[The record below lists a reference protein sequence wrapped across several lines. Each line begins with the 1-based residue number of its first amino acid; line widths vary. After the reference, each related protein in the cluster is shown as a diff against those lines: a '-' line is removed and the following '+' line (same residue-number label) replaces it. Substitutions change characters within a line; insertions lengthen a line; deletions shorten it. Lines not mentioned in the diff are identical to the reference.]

1 MPKIRVL
8 ALLVACVLLQLSCS
22 SDTPRFAFN
31 TAERRGVINAN
42 GLRFVIM
49 PDPTTQL
56 VEVDVHYE
64 VGSREDPI
72 GKAGLAHLVEH
83 LMFQTR
89 PDGPDTQPI
98 FQTLL
103 DLSTFMNAFTN
114 WDSTHYWTTVHAE
127 NLDAMLKIEAMRMYY
142 AADLP
147 GTKEL
152 PAFGCSTLKEYEF
165 ERERDVVRN
174 EIRAGSSAENYV
186 LQLIEAQLYP
196 EGHAYQ
202 REIGGDDRQI
212 ASAQLKDACD
222 FMKSYYA
229 PERATVLIA
238 GNVDMEEAAKLIEK
252 WFRPIPKRT
261 AAPRTEVKP
270 FKVVHDRKIIEA
282 DVERPSVWIGWALP
296 PSNSPEGE
304 AAQFGINQAFSRINE
319 KGNEYGFAYNVSGG
333 QFGGELAPLFVI
345 QIELKSLDRL
355 DEALEFAQHAAKEAY
370 RGFDQISYNDLEEV
384 KNLRKAQLIQQL
396 EALPSRTLTVGMMVQ
411 FAKEFDF
418 NSSGLYIHHA
428 LDKIDH
434 FDGDL
439 VARVVKD
446 RLDWNKAGIIVVKP
460 NAKGVKG
467 DTRSKVKFAVST
479 DQGVQQAAMDPAEAA
494 KEARKPFKVSAELKG
509 LAGAQ
514 HFKMDN
520 GMEVVMLPIKTMPVA
535 HVQLRFRNVGE
546 AATPGSGVAAAAAD
560 FLTRVGDADPQ
571 MSRNTDVFSKTGI
584 RVGCEADDDQV
595 VCNSHGI
602 NIYLDV
608 MVKGLERLITAGEY
622 HQEQI
627 EEFQK
632 KIAEGEKLHSVQEEN
647 EYMRQ
652 AFTALYGPDS
662 PYTKNAVWTS
672 KLASTVHMDALN
684 DFRKNH
690 YSAGNA
696 TLIIVGNFD
705 PKYAEK
711 IARDTFGGWDKG
723 AVDKPVDPK
732 PFKRPGPSFVGV
744 TKSKEDQQVTAVIA
758 YPSPAGVDGQEGA
771 RRILAEMLD
780 ERAENIRFKRGSTY
794 GLYFRR
800 RQHVGPSAYIMVGGA
815 QLGGTMDAERSGESI
830 KALRDGVDDLR
841 KGDADWDQ
849 DFVRARRT
857 LISKMLGESTVT
869 RELAGELGYISEYG
883 LDTGWYNTLLQEIA
897 ATSPAQI
904 RALIKTELDP
914 NNEVVVVLGDKAH
927 VEKTFA
933 DAGIKDVKII
943 EPEYKK

>member
-8 ALLVACVLLQLSCS
+8 ALLLAGLFILSCS

-42 GLRFVIM
+42 GLKFVIM

-89 PDGPDTQPI
+89 PDGPDTAPI

-103 DLSTFMNAFTN
+103 DISTFMNAFTN

-147 GTKEL
+147 GTAEI
-152 PAFGCSTLKEYEF
+152 PAFGCSTLKPYEF

-212 ASAQLKDACD
+212 ASVQLSDACT
-222 FMKSYYA
+222 FMKNYYA
-229 PERATVLIA
+229 PERATILIA
-238 GNVDMEEAAKLIEK
+238 GNVDIDQAAKLIEK
-252 WFRPIPKRT
+252 WFKPIPKRT
-261 AAPRTEVKP
+261 AAARTEVKP
-270 FKVVHDRKIIEA
+270 FTVVHERKVIEA

-296 PSNSPEGE
+296 PSNTPEGE
-304 AAQFGINQAFSRINE
+304 AARFGLGQAFARINE
-319 KGNEYGFAYNVSGG
+319 KGDEYGFAYNVSGG
-333 QFGGELAPLFVI
+333 PFGGELAPVFVI
-345 QIELKSLDRL
+345 QIELKGLDRL
-355 DEALEFAQHAAKEAY
+355 DEALEFAQNAAKEAY
-370 RGFDQISYNDLEEV
+370 RGFDRISYADLEEA
-384 KNLRKAQLIQQL
+384 KNRQKAQLIQDL
-396 EALPSRTLTVGMMVQ
+396 EPLPSRTLTVGMMVQ

-418 NSSGLYIHHA
+418 NSSELYIHHA

-439 VARVVKD
+439 VSRVVKNTM
-446 RLDWNKAGIIVVKP
+446 DWNKAGIIVVKP

-467 DTRSKVKFAVST
+467 DTRSKVKFAVKT
-479 DQGVQQAAMDPAEAA
+479 DQGVQQAEMKPEEAA
-494 KEARKPFKVSAELKG
+494 RLARHPFKVSAELKN
-509 LAGAQ
+509 LAGAKR
-514 HFKMDN
+514 FTMDN
-520 GMEVVMLPIKTMPVA
+520 GMEVVVLTVKTMPVA

-546 AATPGSGVAAAAAD
+546 SATPGSGVAGAAAD
-560 FLTRVGDADPQ
+560 FLSLVDDVDPQ
-571 MSRNTDVFSKTGI
+571 FARNTDVFSKTGI
-584 RVGCEADDDQV
+584 RVRCGADEDNV
-595 VCNSHGI
+595 VCSSHGI

-608 MVKGLERLITAGEY
+608 MVKGLERIITAGVYRQDQLED
-622 HQEQI
+622 
-627 EEFQK
+627 FQK
-632 KIAEGEKLHSVQEEN
+632 KVSEGEKLHSVQEEN
-647 EYMRQ
+647 EYVRQ
-652 AFTALYGPDS
+652 AFSAIYGPDH
-662 PYTKNAVWTS
+662 PYTKNAVWNS
-672 KLASTVHMDALN
+672 KMASTVHMDALR
-684 DFRKNH
+684 DFRRSH
-690 YSAGNA
+690 YTAGNA
-696 TLIIVGNFD
+696 TLIIVGD
-705 PKYAEK
+705 IEAEYAK
-711 IARDTFGGWDKG
+711 KVAKDVFGGWDKG
-723 AVDKPVDPK
+723 TIYKPVDTK
-732 PFKRPGPSFVGV
+732 PFKRPQASFIGV
-744 TKSKEDQQVTAVIA
+744 TKGKEDQQATAVIA

-771 RRILAEMLD
+771 RRVLAEMLD

-800 RQHVGPSAYIMVGGA
+800 QQHVGPSAYIMVGGA

-830 KALRDGVDDLR
+830 KALRDSVDDLR
-841 KGDADWDQ
+841 KGDAEWDQ

-869 RELAGELGYISEYG
+869 RELAAQLGYISEFN
-883 LDTGWYNTLLQEIA
+883 LDPNYYNTLLQQIA
-897 ATSPAQI
+897 AVSPAQI
-904 RALIKTELDP
+904 RALIKTEIDP

-927 VEKTFA
+927 VEKTFSE
-933 DAGIKDVKII
+933 AGIKDVKII